1 MHYFKIPLF
10 ILLFLLLDAGAGFF
24 LRPYYRAATLP
35 QFDTFYSRY
44 VDTQAPFD
52 IVFFGDSRIQH
63 GVDTPYLSSLCRC
76 SAGNLAVS
84 GSAAASTY
92 YLVRDYLAHNNPKL
106 VVLEA
111 HWSRLVDQGAGSH
124 LYPLLLERLPL
135 ADQADYALTS
145 GDLGFVAEKILYS
158 YRYRKSLPR
167 FLSGTGVPTSTPTE
181 AGDTDQFVPAAGI
194 LGAQADIGL
203 QAFMLLRPY
212 DLPPSQ
218 TELAYLQRT
227 LSLLKEKGIA
237 VALLQPPEPLAA
249 QRTVLH
255 YAQLSALIAQTAAQ
269 HAVPFINLG
278 DPQDPA
284 LQELGNFT
292 DVLHASTPG
301 AKVFTKKLWGSLR
314 AEFERYTK
322 AATQ

>member
-1 MHYFKIPLF
+1 MRYFKIPLF
-10 ILLFLLLDAGAGFF
+10 ILVLLLLDAGAGFF

-35 QFDTFYSRY
+35 EFEAFYSRY
-44 VDTQAPFD
+44 VDTKAPFD

-63 GVDTPYLSSLCRC
+63 GIDTPYLSSLCRC
-76 SAGNLAVS
+76 GAGNLAVS
-84 GSAAASTY
+84 GSTIASTY
-92 YLVRDYLAHNNPKL
+92 YLLRDYLAYNTPKL

-111 HWSRLVDQGAGSH
+111 HWSRMVDQGAGSH
-124 LYPLLLERLPL
+124 LYPLLLEMLPL
-135 ADQADYALTS
+135 SDQADYALTS

-167 FLSGTGVPTSTPTE
+167 LVSGAGPSTSTPQTNV
-181 AGDTDQFVPAAGI
+181 ADQFISTGEGLKPT
-194 LGAQADIGL
+194 ADIGL
-203 QAFMLLRPY
+203 QAFMLLHPY

-218 TELAYLQRT
+218 TELAYLERT

-249 QRTVLH
+249 QRTVAH

-269 HAVPFINLG
+269 HSVPFINLD

-292 DVLHASTPG
+292 DVLHASMPG
-301 AKVFTKKLWGSLR
+301 TKVFTKKLWGSLQ